1 MDKINSHFNNQELSF
16 EKELYEEKVKNTFN
30 QIGF

>member
-16 EKELYEEKVKNTFN
+16 EKELYEEKVKNN
-30 QIGF
+30 LIK

>member
-16 EKELYEEKVKNTFN
+16 EKELYEEKVKNNSSFK
-30 QIGF
+30 F